1 MNMSNNVLKATVR
14 ASLGKGAARKSRK
27 AGLLPAVV
35 YSKAQESVSVEVS
48 PREVTHLLRL
58 PLKRNA
64 LIDLDIAGQGVRQVM
79 IRDIQKHPV
88 RRDVMHIDFLQVDP
102 KESIVVE
109 VPIALH
115 GRAASVVA
123 GGHLEQVRRNVTV
136 TCLPGQ
142 IPAQIDLDITNLP
155 FGSTV
160 ASQVKLPE
168 GLSLEDD
175 PSIPVITIRTS
186 RGKIDDEEEEET
198 AAAPAEGAPAEGAT
212 A

>member
-1 MNMSNNVLKATVR
+1 MSNNILKATVR

-35 YSKAQESVSVEVS
+35 YSKAQESLSVEVS
-48 PREVTHLLRL
+48 PRALTQLLRQ

-64 LIDLDIAGQGVRQVM
+64 LIGIDIEGQDIRHVM

-88 RRDVMHIDFLQVDP
+88 RRDLMHIDFLQVNP
-102 KESIVVE
+102 QENVVVE
-109 VPIALH
+109 IPVALH

-123 GGHLEQVRRNVTV
+123 GGKLELVRRNVTV
-136 TCLPGQ
+136 ACLPGQ

-155 FGSTV
+155 FGSTL
-160 ASQVKLPE
+160 ASQIKLPD

-175 PSIPVITIRTS
+175 PTLPVVTIRTS
-186 RGKIDDEEEEET
+186 RGKKDDDAAEE
-198 AAAPAEGAPAEGAT
+198 AAAEGAT

>member
-14 ASLGKGAARKSRK
+14 ANIGKGAARKSRK

-48 PREVTHLLRL
+48 PRELTHILRL

-64 LIDLDIAGQGVRQVM
+64 LIDLDIEGQGVRHVM

-88 RRDVMHIDFLQVDP
+88 RRDLMHIDFLQIDP
-102 KESIVVE
+102 TKNVVVE
-109 VPIALH
+109 VPISLT
-115 GRAASVVA
+115 GRSVSVVS
-123 GGHLEQVRRNVTV
+123 GGNLELVRRNVTV
-136 TCLPGQ
+136 ACLPGQ
-142 IPAQIDLDITNLP
+142 IPAHIDLDITNLP

-186 RGKIDDEEEEET
+186 RGKVLEEEET
-198 AAAPAEGAPAEGAT
+198 AAAPAEGAT

>member
-1 MNMSNNVLKATVR
+1 MSENVLKATVR
-14 ASLGKGAARKSRK
+14 NSLGKGAARKSRK

-35 YSKAQESVSVEVS
+35 YSKAQESLSVEVS
-48 PREVTHLLRL
+48 PRELTHVLRL

-64 LIDLDIAGQGVRQVM
+64 LIGLDIEGQGVRHVM

-88 RRDVMHIDFLQVDP
+88 RRDLMHVDFIQVNP
-102 KESIVVE
+102 QESVVVE
-109 VPIALH
+109 IPVALQ

-123 GGHLEQVRRNVTV
+123 GGKLEQVRRNVTV
-136 TCLPGQ
+136 SCLPGQ

-155 FGSTV
+155 FGSTL
-160 ASQVKLPE
+160 ASQVALPE

-175 PSIPVITIRTS
+175 PSLPVITIRTA
-186 RGKIDDEEEEET
+186 RGKKEEDEET
-198 AAAPAEGAPAEGAT
+198 AAAAEGAT

>member
-27 AGLLPAVV
+27 ADLLPAVV
-35 YSKAQESVSVEVS
+35 YSKDQESVSVEVS
-48 PREVTHLLRL
+48 PRELTHILRL

-64 LIDLDIAGQGVRQVM
+64 LIDLDIEGQGVRHVM

-88 RRDVMHIDFLQVDP
+88 RRDLMHIDFLQVDP
-102 KESIVVE
+102 TKKIVVE
-109 VPIALH
+109 VPIGLR
-115 GRAASVVA
+115 GRSVSVVS
-123 GGHLEQVRRNVTV
+123 GGNLELVRRNVTV
-136 TCLPGQ
+136 SCLPGQ

-155 FGSTV
+155 FGSTL

-175 PSIPVITIRTS
+175 PSIPVITIRTA
-186 RGKIDDEEEEET
+186 RGKVEEEEEET
-198 AAAPAEGAPAEGAT
+198 AAAAVPAEGAT